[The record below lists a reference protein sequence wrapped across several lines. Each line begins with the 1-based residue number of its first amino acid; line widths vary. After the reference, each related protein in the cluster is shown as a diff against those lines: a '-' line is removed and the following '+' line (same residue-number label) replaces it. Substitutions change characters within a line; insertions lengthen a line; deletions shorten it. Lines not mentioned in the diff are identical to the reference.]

1 MSDSS
6 KKTSI
11 KKLENK
17 IKKLEKINAVLI
29 KQIESPVKSKINSPF
44 KIFQNN
50 IIIEGELGV
59 IKEKLGATLDTLKNR
74 NYLLSKEKD
83 KVKSINKRKNKFL
96 MGVIHD
102 LLQPINAARIFSEN
116 IIENSIDEKNK
127 IQANKIIASLE
138 NIEKLITSIMDIS
151 KFDYGIV
158 KNNLESVSLKKL
170 FNSLD
175 EEFKALVK
183 DKPLNLKITDNDT
196 YVWTDL
202 NLIRRVLQ
210 NLISNAI
217 NYTDTG
223 DIVVTSK
230 VIKDKVEISIQDSG
244 PGIPENKRQLI
255 FNEFERNIIPKQK
268 YSTGFGL
275 GLSIVER
282 ILKQLKIPI
291 VISSNK
297 GAGAIFSILVEK
309 STVEQVKLIKKD
321 SKTICNK
328 NLITKKI
335 LLISKDK
342 EVNNFLNNL
351 SKSQHFGLEVINS
364 ITPFIAIEKTIKNN
378 NLDLIIFDNDL
389 LDTDK
394 NINIFYSYFIK
405 NNKNTIIISSKVSKE
420 IKDFSVSASCYIIT
434 KPIKLAKLRSL
445 IIYYL
450 V

>member
-202 NLIRRVLQ
+202 NLIRRVF
-210 NLISNAI
+210 
-217 NYTDTG
+217 T
-223 DIVVTSK
+223 K
-230 VIKDKVEISIQDSG
+230 
-244 PGIPENKRQLI
+244 
-255 FNEFERNIIPKQK
+255 FNF
-268 YSTGFGL
+268 
-275 GLSIVER
+275 
-282 ILKQLKIPI
+282 
-291 VISSNK
+291 
-297 GAGAIFSILVEK
+297 
-309 STVEQVKLIKKD
+309 
-321 SKTICNK
+321 
-328 NLITKKI
+328 
-335 LLISKDK
+335 
-342 EVNNFLNNL
+342 
-351 SKSQHFGLEVINS
+351 
-364 ITPFIAIEKTIKNN
+364 
-378 NLDLIIFDNDL
+378 
-389 LDTDK
+389 
-394 NINIFYSYFIK
+394 
-405 NNKNTIIISSKVSKE
+405 
-420 IKDFSVSASCYIIT
+420 
-434 KPIKLAKLRSL
+434 
-445 IIYYL
+445 
-450 V
+450 